1 MSKNIENR
9 RAFFK
14 KAAQAA
20 LAVPFLA
27 VAAQEIPAAETQI
40 GPSASC
46 NGTCSGLC
54 EGCKSCQGTC
64 SGLCDGC
71 RGCQGTCSGLCEGC
85 RGCSGTCSGTSR

>member
-27 VAAQEIPAAETQI
+27 VAAQEIPAAETQV

-46 NGTCSGLC
+46 TDCTGYCKGGCSASCGNNCSGY
-54 EGCKSCQGTC
+54 
-64 SGLCDGC
+64 
-71 RGCQGTCSGLCEGC
+71 
-85 RGCSGTCSGTSR
+85 CSGTCTTSCGSNCTGYCKGTCKTSSGSY

>member
-27 VAAQEIPAAETQI
+27 VAAQEIPAAETQV

-46 NGTCSGLC
+46 GNCGVTCSG
-54 EGCKSCQGTC
+54 GCKGYCTANCGETC
-64 SGLCDGC
+64 SGGC
-71 RGCQGTCSGLCEGC
+71 TNNCKATCRLVSKG
-85 RGCSGTCSGTSR
+85 